1 MTNTIQ
7 TVLAQASAQL
17 KAHTSEPESAT
28 YEANLLLM
36 SVLAVNRA
44 WLIAHQSDELPAS
57 TCAAFEALVTRRLN
71 GEPVAY
77 ILGEREFFGLLLKVT
92 PDTLIPRAD
101 TETLVEAAL
110 AKTPQGGY
118 STQPSFPRKRESIL
132 TLTPKMDSRFR
143 GNNDSGS
150 NKDNKQPSILDL
162 GTGTGAIALAIAAN
176 RPKAQVTAVDAS
188 AGALTVAQENALKL
202 QISNVQFVL
211 SNWFDALTGKIFDLI
226 LSNPPYIETN
236 DTHLNQGDVRF
247 EPRSALVSGE
257 DGLND
262 IRHIIVHAPQHLTP
276 QGWLMFEHGY
286 NQAKAVATLLEKAGF
301 QHIETIKDLGG
312 NDRVTLGQLLSNS
325 SR

>member
-1 MTNTIQ
+1 M
-7 TVLAQASAQL
+7 
-17 KAHTSEPESAT
+17 
-28 YEANLLLM
+28 
-36 SVLAVNRA
+36 
-44 WLIAHQSDELPAS
+44 
-57 TCAAFEALVTRRLN
+57 
-71 GEPVAY
+71 
-77 ILGEREFFGLLLKVT
+77 
-92 PDTLIPRAD
+92 
-101 TETLVEAAL
+101 
-110 AKTPQGGY
+110 
-118 STQPSFPRKRESIL
+118 